1 MQEGAGENLLEVL
14 FACKQDQCGEP
25 LTAVIIGKVVEF
37 SDGGEPLVDFS
48 SNPSQFPLLAKS
60 TVKLGPN
67 DLGAEVILLFETGD
81 IRKPIVIGVI
91 QTPKTIATKT
101 QNLMPGQ
108 QRSVAS
114 VECDGEKVVV
124 SAEKEIVL
132 RCGEASITLTR
143 AGKIVLK
150 GTYVVSRSSGV
161 NRIKGGSVQIN

>member
-1 MQEGAGENLLEVL
+1 MQESAGENLLEVL
-14 FACKQDQCGEP
+14 FACKEDQRSEA
-25 LTAVIIGKVVEF
+25 TTTVVIGKVVEF
-37 SDGGEPLVDFS
+37 TEGGEPLVDFS
-48 SNPSQFPLLAKS
+48 SNPSRLPLSAKS
-60 TVKLGPN
+60 TVGLGQE
-67 DLGAEVILLFETGD
+67 DLGAEVMLLFERGD

-91 QTPKTIATKT
+91 QAPKAVAKQP

-108 QRSVAS
+108 QRSIAS
-114 VECDGEKVVV
+114 VECDGGKVVV

-143 AGKIVLK
+143 AGKILLK